1 MTNAL
6 NTINVGRTVFEAV
19 QHGAA
24 LEADATELNALLD
37 TLDKEKSFDLEAA
50 INAHIQVVKE
60 RAFLTGWGLARQA

>member
-1 MTNAL
+1 MKSTR

-19 QHGAA
+19 QHGPA

-50 INAHIQVVKE
+50 INAHIQAVKE
-60 RAFLTGWGLARQA
+60 RAFLTGWRLAKSA

>member
-6 NTINVGRTVFEAV
+6 NTINVGQTVFEAV
-19 QHGAA
+19 QYSPAM
-24 LEADATELNALLD
+24 EADATELNALLD

-50 INAHIQVVKE
+50 INAHIQAVKE